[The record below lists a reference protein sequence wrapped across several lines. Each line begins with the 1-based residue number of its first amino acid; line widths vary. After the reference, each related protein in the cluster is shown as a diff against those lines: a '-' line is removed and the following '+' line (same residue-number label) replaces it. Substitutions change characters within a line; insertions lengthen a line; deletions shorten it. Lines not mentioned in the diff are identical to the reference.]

1 MKIIKFNFVTASL
14 LSSLTL
20 LGISFTTIAESAR
33 ADLFGDL
40 QRGVKQ
46 VNETIDTGRDIHRS
60 VVGGVDNL
68 SNLARSLGLSPQAP
82 STDIFDIYSIWY
94 KSISSP
100 EKEVVNALLTEYA
113 EDKQL
118 SFSTFNKS
126 AVYAAL
132 NPSAKSKANVIF
144 FKFKEIS
151 IVTAPIKDKFL
162 AFAFCL
168 SSESTNC
175 K

>member
-1 MKIIKFNFVTASL
+1 MKSTKFKSVTFSL

-20 LGISFTTIAESAR
+20 LGISFTAVESAR

-40 QRGVKQ
+40 QRGVRQ
-46 VNETIDTGRDIHRS
+46 VNETVDGGRDLHRS

-68 SNLARSLGLSPQAP
+68 GNLARSLGLAPQAP
-82 STDIFDIYSIWY
+82 STDIFDIYSSWY
-94 KSISSP
+94 KSISPS
-100 EKEVVNALLTEYA
+100 EREVVNALLTEYA

-126 AVYAAL
+126 ASYAAL
-132 NPSAKSKANVIF
+132 SPSAKSKANVIF

-151 IVTAPIKDKFL
+151 VVTAPIKDRFL

>member
-1 MKIIKFNFVTASL
+1 MKLIKFKSITLSL

-20 LGISFTTIAESAR
+20 LGISFTTAESAR
-33 ADLFGDL
+33 AGLFGDL
-40 QRGVKQ
+40 QRGIDRI
-46 VNETIDTGRDIHRS
+46 NETVDTARDMHKS
-60 VVGGVDNL
+60 VVGGITNL
-68 SNLARSLGLSPQAP
+68 GHLARSLGLAPQPA

-94 KSISSP
+94 KSISPS
-100 EKEVVNALLTEYA
+100 EREVVKALLTEYA

-118 SFSTFNKS
+118 SFATFNKS
-126 AVYAAL
+126 TSYAAL
-132 NPSAKSKANVIF
+132 TPRAKSQANIIF

-151 IVTAPIKDKFL
+151 VVTAPIKDRFL

-168 SSESTNC
+168 SSESASC

>member
-1 MKIIKFNFVTASL
+1 MQSSKFKFVTLSF

-20 LGISFTTIAESAR
+20 LGISFTAAESAR
-33 ADLFGDL
+33 AGIFGDL
-40 QRGVKQ
+40 QRGIDR
-46 VNETIDTGRDIHRS
+46 VNETIDSARDMHKS
-60 VVGGVDNL
+60 VVGGITNL
-68 SNLARSLGLSPQAP
+68 GHLARSLGLAPQPA

-94 KSISSP
+94 KSISPS
-100 EKEVVNALLTEYA
+100 EREVVKALLTEYA

-118 SFSTFNKS
+118 SFATFNKS
-126 AVYAAL
+126 AGYAAL
-132 NPSAKSKANVIF
+132 SPSAKSQANVIF

-151 IVTAPIKDKFL
+151 VVTAPIKDRFL

-168 SSESTNC
+168 SNESASC